1 LYCDRTIRKG
11 KTVIKLAKVAPAPK
25 ATNKAG
31 RAQQTNVEE
40 EANKEKKLADLS
52 YMIRVSVLEVWLR
65 FAHSKQSSF

>member
-11 KTVIKLAKVAPAPK
+11 KTEIKLAKVAPAPR

-31 RAQQTNVEE
+31 SAQQTNVEE

-52 YMIRVSVLEVWLR
+52 YMIRVSALEV
-65 FAHSKQSSF
+65 

>member
-1 LYCDRTIRKG
+1 MYCDRTIRKG
-11 KTVIKLAKVAPAPK
+11 KTVIKLAMVAPAPR

-31 RAQQTNVEE
+31 SAQQTNVEE

-52 YMIRVSVLEVWLR
+52 YMIRVLALEVWLR

>member
-1 LYCDRTIRKG
+1 MYCDRTIRKG

>member
-1 LYCDRTIRKG
+1 M
-11 KTVIKLAKVAPAPK
+11 VIKLAKVAPAPK

-31 RAQQTNVEE
+31 RAQQTSVDE

-52 YMIRVSVLEVWLR
+52 YMIKALTLEVWLR

>member
-11 KTVIKLAKVAPAPK
+11 KTVIILAKVAPAPR

-31 RAQQTNVEE
+31 SAQQTNVEE

-52 YMIRVSVLEVWLR
+52 YMIRVSALEV
-65 FAHSKQSSF
+65 

>member
-1 LYCDRTIRKG
+1 MYCDRTIRKG

-65 FAHSKQSSF
+65 FAHSKQSFF

>member
-1 LYCDRTIRKG
+1 MYCDRTIRKG

-31 RAQQTNVEE
+31 KAQQTNVDE